1 MPDWRYQSFEREKTT
16 MILQQYYL
24 DCLSHA
30 SYLVGDQT
38 SGRAVVIDPQ
48 RDVAEYVADAEK
60 LGLRIELVI
69 ETHFHADFLSG
80 HLELAKATGARIVYS
95 SVADTEF
102 ESMGVADG
110 ERYSLGDVTLEFRH
124 TPGHT
129 PESMS
134 IVVYE
139 HADDDVPYGVMTGDT
154 LFIGDVGRPD
164 LLASIGFTREELA
177 DKLYD
182 SLHDKLMTLPDATRV
197 YPAHGAGS
205 ACGKNLSTELWSTI
219 GDQKA
224 TNYALRA
231 PDKATFM
238 RLVTEGQPP
247 APGYFVYDAILNR
260 KDRELLDEAKM
271 PEAMA
276 YDEVVAAIERG
287 AVLIDGRSPDEFA
300 LGHLRR
306 AINIGMEG
314 RYAEFAGSVV
324 PSDADIVLFTE
335 PGQELEGKTRLA
347 RIGFDRVIG
356 YVDRPFEVMFTHRDD
371 VEIASRLTAQ
381 AFDERAAAVPD
392 LQIVDVRNPG
402 EVEAGMIPDAISIPV
417 GQLPARLGELDP
429 AKPTV
434 VYCAGGYR
442 SSVAASLLRQNGFSD
457 VSDILGG
464 FGAWEESHQNA

>member
-1 MPDWRYQSFEREKTT
+1 
-16 MILQQYYL
+16 MIFNQYYL

-30 SYLVGDQT
+30 SYLIGDET
-38 SGRAVVIDPQ
+38 TGRAVVVDPQ
-48 RDVAEYVADAEK
+48 RDVAEYIADAKE
-60 LGLRIELVI
+60 LGMTIELVI

-80 HLELAKATGARIVYS
+80 HLELASATDAKIVYS
-95 SVADTEF
+95 SVAKPEF
-102 ESMGVADG
+102 EYLGVADG
-110 ERYSLGDVTLEFRH
+110 ERYSLGDVTLEFLH

-139 HADDDVPYGVMTGDT
+139 HAGDKVPYAVLTGDA

-182 SLHDKLMTLPDATRV
+182 SLHNKLMPLPDATRV

-205 ACGKNLSTELWSTI
+205 ACGKNLSTDLWSTI
-219 GDQKA
+219 GEQKA

-238 RLVTEGQPP
+238 ALVTEGQPP

-260 KDRELLDEAKM
+260 KDRELLDETKM
-271 PEAMA
+271 PDAMS
-276 YDEVVAAIERG
+276 YEQVRAAVDAG
-287 AVLIDGRSPDEFA
+287 ALLVDGRSPEEFA
-300 LGHLRR
+300 LGYLKG
-306 AINIGMEG
+306 AINIGLEG
-314 RYAEFAGSVV
+314 RYAEFAGSVLPPDV
-324 PSDADIVLFTE
+324 DIVLMTE
-335 PGQELEGKTRLA
+335 PGQELEGKNRLA

-356 YVDRPFEVMFTHRDD
+356 YLADPYEAMFAHQGD
-371 VEIASRLTAQ
+371 VTVASRLTAR
-381 AFDERAAAVPD
+381 AFDERAAQMAD

-402 EVEAGMIPDAISIPV
+402 EVEAGTIPDAVNIPV
-417 GQLPARLGELDP
+417 GQLPGRLAELD
-429 AKPTV
+429 AGAPTV

-442 SSVAASLLRQNGFSD
+442 SSVAASLLRQRGFAD

-464 FGAWEESHQNA
+464 YGAWEETTQNA